1 MTRNEFIEKV
11 AELAKADTRIL
22 PSLTIAQAILES
34 GWGNSGLT
42 IRANALFGI
51 KAGKSWKGKVYSAK
65 TQECYDGVNFVSET
79 AVFRAYDSW
88 AESVQDHTEFLC
100 GLKRYAKVVGE
111 KDYRKACEA
120 IQAAGYATDPTYA
133 NKLVSLIVRHG
144 LTKYDPAATDQEKT
158 DTAATY
164 KVKSGDT
171 LGEIAKEHGTT
182 VAAIV
187 AANKAKYPKITAD
200 YIQTGWT
207 LTV

>member
-1 MTRNEFIEKV
+1 M
-11 AELAKADTRIL
+11 
-22 PSLTIAQAILES
+22 
-34 GWGNSGLT
+34 
-42 IRANALFGI
+42 
-51 KAGKSWKGKVYSAK
+51 
-65 TQECYDGVNFVSET
+65 
-79 AVFRAYDSW
+79 
-88 AESVQDHTEFLC
+88 QDHTEFLC

-171 LGEIAKEHGTT
+171 LGKIAEEHGTTVADIVAANKAKYPKITADYIQTGWELVISKNETTTHKVKRGDTLGEIAKEHGTT
-182 VAAIV
+182 VADIV